1 VDDKQDDRANEEG
14 LRELRFDRLE
24 FEREYRE
31 AVDESERA
39 QRGLDEVVLEFLF
52 RGDVVRV
59 AVGERAWTGK
69 VVHAGAE
76 VMTLETAAAG
86 VGVDVAY
93 NGISGIRVVERSR
106 RGGQALAGPH
116 PGSII
121 ARLRELAQT
130 GEPVEIGGTR
140 LLPPLEGSVVV
151 VASSHIEFRGRD
163 GAEWIVPLTEIA
175 YVVRQPAGDASRS

>member
-1 VDDKQDDRANEEG
+1 MDDKEDEGSEEE
-14 LRELRFDRLE
+14 LRELRFERLE
-24 FEREYRE
+24 YEREYRE

-52 RGDVVRV
+52 RGDVIRV

-76 VMTLETAAAG
+76 VMTLEASAG

-93 NGISGIRVVERSR
+93 DGISAIRVVERSR
-106 RGGQALAGPH
+106 RGGRALAGPH
-116 PGSII
+116 PGSMI

-140 LLPPLEGSVVV
+140 LLPPLEGSVMV
-151 VASSHIEFRGRD
+151 VASSHLEFRGRD

-175 YVVRQPAGDASRS
+175 YVVRQPAGDATRS

>member
-1 VDDKQDDRANEEG
+1 MDDKQKDEGYEEE

-24 FEREYRE
+24 YEREYRE

-52 RGDVVRV
+52 RGDVIRV

-76 VMTLETAAAG
+76 VMTLETSAG

-93 NGISGIRVVERSR
+93 GGISAIRVVERSL
-106 RGGQALAGPH
+106 RGGRALAGPH

-130 GEPVEIGGTR
+130 GEPVEIGGAR
-140 LLPPLEGSVVV
+140 LLPPLEGSVMV
-151 VASSHIEFRGRD
+151 VALSHLEFRGRD

-175 YVVRQPAGDASRS
+175 YVVRQPAGDAGRS